1 MKSIRILAQQ
11 YDKITG
17 EVEEETLIS
26 DDEIKKAV
34 TLKGLGYLHI
44 KQIEIL
50 QKAQDFR
57 IKE

>member
-34 TLKGLGYLHI
+34 TLK
-44 KQIEIL
+44 
-50 QKAQDFR
+50 
-57 IKE
+57 